1 MENKTCLQCSKE
13 FEAKV
18 TPGLE
23 QKYCSRQCRMKAGNN
38 RRFETIKTN
47 VLNEIKGT
55 TISQQGLQY
64 GERVAESY
72 NSLQGRDSRA
82 YDGGRDYTDTH
93 LAIIKELYEA
103 KTETNFYKLKVEQLQ
118 KEVNDLNKIVYEY
131 ENEEGEENEENN
143 NGWLGNVEKALP
155 TLVKSYREDPEAT
168 MGFIGS
174 SANMIFSS
182 IFKPKINAGSTST

>member
-1 MENKTCLQCSKE
+1 METKKCLQCGNE

-55 TISQQGLQY
+55 TVLQ

-82 YDGGRDYTDTH
+82 HDGGRGYTDTH

-118 KEVNDLNKIVYEY
+118 KEVNDLNVVVHEY
-131 ENEEGEENEENN
+131 ENDEREENEENN
-143 NGWLGNVEKALP
+143 NGWLSGVEKTLP

-182 IFKPKINAGSTST
+182 IFKPKINAGSTSS

>member
-1 MENKTCLQCSKE
+1 METKTCLQCSKE

-55 TISQQGLQY
+55 TILHP

-82 YDGGRDYTDTH
+82 SDGGRGYTDTH

-118 KEVNDLNKIVYEY
+118 TEVNDLNKIVYEY
-131 ENEEGEENEENN
+131 ENDEGEENEETN
-143 NGWLGNVEKALP
+143 NGWLGQVEKALP
-155 TLVKSYREDPEAT
+155 TLVKSYRDDPEAT

-182 IFKPKINAGSTST
+182 IFKPKINAGSTSS